1 MKDSITFNA
10 PADYDGVKLTIDVPK
25 DYRQCLLDKHKRCVK
40 KHGGY
45 VTVKI
50 DTPRRLRTTG
60 PHSQNSRFHGHC
72 RDIAEQLDYTDEEI
86 KEAMK
91 RMSVELG
98 YPTHLSVDGIQA
110 PLPTRYATVEEMGYL
125 LQTVAKFADENDLYL
140 TEYDDAG
147 IPYHSKGGRTKKEM
161 EEYQKVE
168 LF

>member
-1 MKDSITFNA
+1 MSRITFTA
-10 PADYDGVKLTIDVPK
+10 PMHYEDGKLYIVVPAVNCA
-25 DYRQCLLDKHKRCVK
+25 RVEAIEMMSRE

-45 VTVKI
+45 VTVRI

-161 EEYQKVE
+161 EEYQEVE